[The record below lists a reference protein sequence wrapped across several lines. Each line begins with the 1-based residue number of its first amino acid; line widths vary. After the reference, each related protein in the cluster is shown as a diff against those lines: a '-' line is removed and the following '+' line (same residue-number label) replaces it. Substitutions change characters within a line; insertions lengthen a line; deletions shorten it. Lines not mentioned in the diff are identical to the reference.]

1 MIRRNELV
9 QASGA
14 DLAALALS
22 RQAWLRDDVI
32 GLFLHWGMRTSPPFT
47 DVRAWEDRVTAD
59 GWTADHW
66 IDRAVQLHAG
76 YVVLASF
83 HSRLGYVRAWPSEI
97 PGSPATRRD
106 FLGELV
112 AAAASRGLRVLL
124 YMTDDPKWHDEDGLG
139 SLDSAAYSAYK
150 GRPVDLTTRD
160 GFGEF
165 AADNFA
171 EVMRRHPDLAGF
183 WIDKE
188 NAHWRRSGLYDRIRA
203 ERPGWILACND
214 PDIPPGDTAMDV
226 VVPGLAADGPLP
238 RVAESA
244 FTVAGGWWYDGSDP
258 EVDHDRVVRRIV
270 ANAGSSTRS
279 LLGFGSRHG
288 GRFTPNQEAFCDFA
302 ASYLEGIW
310 ESLGGTEG
318 GRRPSPAD
326 VRPGPATEVTVRGDD
341 PDRRYIHVIGR
352 PADDTVRVRDDSRHV
367 IEVRD
372 LRTGRSMPFEQS
384 DGRLTIS
391 GITTW
396 DPHDTVLALRTARS
410 TSGTASPRPAASE
423 NTPHHSSEGTS
434 S

>member
-14 DLAALALS
+14 DLAALALG
-22 RQAWLRDDVI
+22 RQRWLRDGVL
-32 GLFLHWGMRTSPPFT
+32 GLLLHWGMRTSPPYT

-59 GWTADHW
+59 GWTPDHW
-66 IDRAVQLHAG
+66 LDRAVQLHAG
-76 YVVLASF
+76 YMVLASF

-112 AAAASRGLRVLL
+112 AAAEARGLRVLL
-124 YMTDDPKWHDEDGLG
+124 YMTDDPKWHDEDGLE
-139 SLDSAAYSAYK
+139 SLDSTAYSAYK

-188 NAHWRRSGLYDRIRA
+188 NAYWRRSGLYDRIRA
-203 ERPGWILACND
+203 ERPDWILACND
-214 PDIPPGDTAMDV
+214 PDVPRGDTAMDV
-226 VVPGLAADGPLP
+226 VVPALAAYGPLP

-244 FTVAGGWWYDGSDP
+244 FTVADGGWWYDGSDP
-258 EVDHDRVVRRIV
+258 EVDHEQVVGRIV
-270 ANAGSSTRS
+270 ANAGSSTKS
-279 LLGFGSRHG
+279 LLGFGARHG
-288 GRFTPNQEAFCDFA
+288 GRFAPGQEAFCDFA
-302 ASYLEGIW
+302 ESYLDGIW

-318 GRRPSPAD
+318 VRLPSHAEE
-326 VRPGPATEVTVRGDD
+326 RPGLSTDVTVR
-341 PDRRYIHVIGR
+341 R
-352 PADDTVRVRDDSRHV
+352 
-367 IEVRD
+367 
-372 LRTGRSMPFEQS
+372 
-384 DGRLTIS
+384 
-391 GITTW
+391 
-396 DPHDTVLALRTARS
+396 RTARA

-423 NTPHHSSEGTS
+423 ITPHHSSEGTS